1 MMHPGHQ
8 SIKNPIQDIGMMITH
23 GTGVM
28 RMKMSILTPFTVLSD
43 GQTSAAFDYSI

>member
-8 SIKNPIQDIGMMITH
+8 SIKNPTRNIRMMITR

-28 RMKMSILTPFTVLSD
+28 RMKMNILMPFMELSD
-43 GQTSAAFDYSI
+43 GQTTAAFDYTI

>member
-8 SIKNPIQDIGMMITH
+8 SIKNPIQDIGMMITR

-28 RMKMSILTPFTVLSD
+28 RMKMSILMPFMVLPD
-43 GQTSAAFDYSI
+43 GQTTAAFDYSI